1 MSGVARSYQ
10 STENYQPLSPLWSS
24 SEFQLIVQLSETQL
38 YCFISSLSFL
48 GAWQNIDMMISL
60 NPMIHYQYTF
70 LKMGLMLAATL
81 WLSCQTLWNQDAAI
95 LFAFFFFFFF
105 YRCWWWWFKTSRI
118 TVSWHYL
125 YPDSIVSWVT
135 WMSFPFILILSLC
148 AALGSS

>member
-105 YRCWWWWFKTSRI
+105 TDVGDDGSRQAE
-118 TVSWHYL
+118 SLYL
-125 YPDSIVSWVT
+125 DII
-135 WMSFPFILILSLC
+135 FILIVSYHELHECHSHSYSFCHCVLH
-148 AALGSS
+148 